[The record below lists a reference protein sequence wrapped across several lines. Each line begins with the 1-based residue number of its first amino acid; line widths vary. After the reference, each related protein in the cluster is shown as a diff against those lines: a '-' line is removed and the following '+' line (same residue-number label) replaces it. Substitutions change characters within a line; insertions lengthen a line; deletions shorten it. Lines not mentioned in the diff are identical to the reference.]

1 MQKTK
6 KVDLVAQFREEN
18 VDFSKIE
25 QARASRAIVNSGLEP
40 YFGNWGKEQK
50 KHLLNRVIT
59 GYANRHLV
67 DLNNLSLQKSLDL
80 IFTPEKQP
88 SVPVNDYDH
97 EITKEETEKQL
108 HFYVEPGKEYVFAPE
123 PNNGSPWPRHQ
134 SHDAWLFRNMA
145 NQSTSIHWRMVFFLH
160 NLLAAGKGSVKM
172 LYQHYMTLFNTSFES
187 YKTTIYK
194 MTLDPTMLDYLNL
207 QSSQKNN
214 PDENYARELQE
225 LFTVGKGPNSQFTE
239 EDVSEMARLLVGWQF
254 SWESI
259 RKTTGPI
266 TNIFNEWNHDTADKK
281 FSAFYSNRVIKG
293 RKGQDGKKELDEAID
308 MLFSTNECA
317 LYLCRRLYQFFCYP
331 IIDDIVE
338 KNVIVPMAD
347 LLRKNNYELKVPL
360 RALLGSAHFF
370 DISFYNSMIK
380 SPLEYT
386 FGFYKEFDMNLF
398 NTTTGGDIPKRFSD
412 PLTCNFYKFKNLQ
425 WEMSNIGLN
434 YTDPPSVSGW
444 PAYYQA
450 PVFDLFWIN
459 SDTIAKRSNSG
470 NGIAR
475 WGAYLGSGDTKG
487 NVHLQ
492 IDKIKFI
499 SSLKSP
505 DNIDLVIDEIV
516 DRIMSAPISDKAK
529 ARIKGSVLVGNAPSY
544 YTQLYQSHMS
554 KQTEETRSILS
565 NRLENL
571 FSALFQM
578 GEIHLF

>member
-1 MQKTK
+1 MQNTK
-6 KVDLVAQFREEN
+6 KVDLVAQFRKEN

-25 QARASRAIVNSGLEP
+25 QARASRTIVNTGLEA
-40 YFGNWGKEQK
+40 YTGTWGTAQK
-50 KHLLNRVIT
+50 KHLLNRVLT
-59 GYANRHLV
+59 GYANRHFL

-88 SVPVNDYDH
+88 SVPVNDYDY
-97 EITKEETEKQL
+97 EITKEETEKQG
-108 HFYVEPGKEYVFAPE
+108 HVYIEPGKEYAFAPE
-123 PNNGSPWPRHQ
+123 PNGSPWPRHQ

-145 NQSTSIHWRMVFFLH
+145 QQSTSIHWRMVFFLH
-160 NLLAAGKGSVKM
+160 NLLPAGKGSVKM
-172 LYQHYMTLFNTSFES
+172 LYQYYMTLFNTSFES
-187 YKTTIYK
+187 YKATIYK
-194 MTLDPTMLDYLNL
+194 ITLDPLMLDYLNL
-207 QSSQKNN
+207 QHSQKNN

-225 LFTVGKGPNSQFTE
+225 LFTVGKGPGSQFTE
-239 EDVSEMARLLVGWQF
+239 QDVSEMARLLVGWQF
-254 SWESI
+254 NNDS
-259 RKTTGPI
+259 KNKMTGPI
-266 TNIFNEWNHDTADKK
+266 TNIFNDWNHDNADKQ
-281 FSAFYSNRVIKG
+281 FSAFYGNRVIKG

-331 IIDDIVE
+331 MINDTVE

-347 LLRKNNYELKVPL
+347 LLRKNNFELMVPL
-360 RALLGSAHFF
+360 RALLGSAHFY
-370 DISFYNSMIK
+370 DNSFYNSMIK
-380 SPLEYT
+380 SPLEFM

-398 NTTTGGDIPKRFSD
+398 NNTTGGDIPKRFSD
-412 PLTCNFYKFKNLQ
+412 PLTANFYKFKNLQ

-450 PVFDLFWIN
+450 PVYDLFWIN
-459 SDTIAKRSNSG
+459 SDTISKRSNLG
-470 NGIAR
+470 NSIAR
-475 WGAYLGSGDTKG
+475 WGAGIGSGDTKG
-487 NVHLQ
+487 WINLQ
-492 IDKIKFI
+492 LDKIKFV

-505 DNIDLVIDEIV
+505 DNIDLVIDETV
-516 DRIMSAPISDKAK
+516 ERIMSAPISAKAK
-529 ARIKGSVLVGNAPSY
+529 ERVKSSVLGGNAPSY

-571 FSALFQM
+571 FGALFQM

>member
-1 MQKTK
+1 MQNTK
-6 KVDLVAQFREEN
+6 KVDLVAQFRKEN

-25 QARASRAIVNSGLEP
+25 QARASRTVVNSGLEA
-40 YFGNWGKEQK
+40 YTGTWGAAQK
-50 KHLLNRVIT
+50 KHLLNRVLT
-59 GYANRHLV
+59 GYSNKHLL
-67 DLNNLSLQKSLDL
+67 DLNNLSLQKSLEV
-80 IFTPEKQP
+80 IFKPEKQP

-108 HFYVEPGKEYVFAPE
+108 HLYIEPGKEYVFAPE

-134 SHDAWLFRNMA
+134 SLDAWLFRNMIQ
-145 NQSTSIHWRMVFFLH
+145 QSTSIHWRMVFFLH

-194 MTLDPTMLDYLNL
+194 ITLDPMMLDYLNL

-225 LFTVGKGPNSQFTE
+225 LFTVGKGSGSQFTE
-239 EDVSEMARLLVGWQF
+239 QDVSEMARLLVGWQF
-254 SWESI
+254 NWDSI

-266 TNIFNEWNHDTADKK
+266 TNIFNEWNHDTDDKK
-281 FSAFYSNRVIKG
+281 FSAFYGNRVIKG

-308 MLFSTNECA
+308 MLFNTNECA

-331 IIDDIVE
+331 IINDTVE

-347 LLRKNNYELKVPL
+347 LLRKNNYELMVPL
-360 RALLGSAHFF
+360 RALLGSAHFY
-370 DISFYNSMIK
+370 DTSFYNSMIK
-380 SPLEYT
+380 SPLEFI
-386 FGFYKEFDMNLF
+386 FGFYKEFDMNLS

-412 PLTCNFYKFKNLQ
+412 PLTANFYKYKSLQ
-425 WEMSNIGLN
+425 WEMGNIGLN
-434 YTDPPSVSGW
+434 FTDPPSVSGW
-444 PAYYQA
+444 PAYYQE
-450 PVFDLFWIN
+450 PVYDLFWIN

-470 NGIAR
+470 NGIAK
-475 WGAYLGSGDTKG
+475 WGAWVGSGDTKG
-487 NVHLQ
+487 NVHNQ
-492 IDKIKFI
+492 IDKIKFV
-499 SSLKSP
+499 SLLKSP
-505 DNIDLVIDEIV
+505 DNIDLVIEETAE
-516 DRIMSAPISDKAK
+516 RIMSAPISAKAK
-529 ARIKGSVLVGNAPSY
+529 ERIKASVLGGNAPSY

-571 FSALFQM
+571 FGALFQM

>member
-1 MQKTK
+1 MQNTK
-6 KVDLVAQFREEN
+6 KVDLVAQFRKEN

-25 QARASRAIVNSGLEP
+25 KARASRTVVNTGLEA
-40 YFGNWGKEQK
+40 YTGTWGTAQK
-50 KHLLNRVIT
+50 KHLLNRVLT
-59 GYANRHLV
+59 GYGSRHLL

-97 EITKEETEKQL
+97 EITKEETEKQG
-108 HFYVEPGKEYVFAPE
+108 HVYIEPGKEYVFAPE
-123 PNNGSPWPRHQ
+123 PNGSPWPRHQ
-134 SHDAWLFRNMA
+134 SHDAWLFRNMIL
-145 NQSTSIHWRMVFFLH
+145 QSTSVHWRMVFFLH

-194 MTLDPTMLDYLNL
+194 ITLDPTMLDYLNL
-207 QSSQKNN
+207 QHSQKNK

-239 EDVSEMARLLVGWQF
+239 QDVGEMARLLVGWQF
-254 SWESI
+254 NNDS
-259 RKTTGPI
+259 KNKMTGPI
-266 TNIFNEWNHDTADKK
+266 TNIFNAWNHDTSDKQ
-281 FSAFYSNRVIKG
+281 FSAFYGNRLIKG
-293 RKGQDGKKELDEAID
+293 RNGQDGKKELDEAID

-317 LYLCRRLYQFFCYP
+317 LYLSRRLYQFFCYP
-331 IIDDIVE
+331 MINDTVE
-338 KNVIVPMAD
+338 KNVIVPMAE
-347 LLRKNNYELKVPL
+347 LFRKNNYELKVPL
-360 RALLGSAHFF
+360 RALLGSAHFY
-370 DISFYNSMIK
+370 DNSFYNSMIK
-380 SPLEYT
+380 SPLEFM
-386 FGFYKEFDMNLF
+386 FGFYKEFEMNLF
-398 NTTTGGDIPKRFSD
+398 NNTTGGDIPKRFSD
-412 PLTCNFYKFKNLQ
+412 PLTANFYKFKNLQ

-444 PAYYQA
+444 PAYYQE

-459 SDTIAKRSNSG
+459 SDTIAKRSNIG
-470 NGIAR
+470 NSIAR
-475 WGAYLGSGDTKG
+475 WGAGIGSGDTKG
-487 NVHLQ
+487 WINLQ
-492 IDKIKFI
+492 LDKIKFV

-505 DNIDLVIDEIV
+505 ENIDLVIDETV
-516 DRIMSAPISDKAK
+516 ERLMSAPISDKAK
-529 ARIKGSVLVGNAPSY
+529 ARIKASVLGGNAPSY

-571 FSALFQM
+571 FGALFQM

>member
-187 YKTTIYK
+187 YKNTIYK

-225 LFTVGKGPNSQFTE
+225 LFTVGKGPNSLFTE

-281 FSAFYSNRVIKG
+281 FSAFYGNRVIKG

-380 SPLEYT
+380 SPLEYN
-386 FGFYKEFDMNLF
+386 FGFYKEFEMNLF

-492 IDKIKFI
+492 IDKIKFV

-529 ARIKGSVLVGNAPSY
+529 ARIKGSVLAGNAPSY